1 MLEVQLERDI
11 LVVPS
16 EQAVKPLFSGR
27 WLALSDSPE
36 WIADESPSRVRS
48 GVYVRVGVAPLRHK

>member
-1 MLEVQLERDI
+1 M
-11 LVVPS
+11 VPS

-36 WIADESPSRVRS
+36 WIADESPSWVRS
-48 GVYVRVGVAPLRHK
+48 GVCVRVGVAPLRHK